1 MKHLTIG
8 FTYDLKQD
16 YLAEGF
22 SAEEAAEF
30 DAPET
35 ISGIEA
41 ALQAAGHAVERIGNV
56 RRLVSRLAAGERW
69 DLVFNIAE
77 GVSGVAREAQ
87 VPAVLDAYGIP
98 YTFSDP
104 MVLALALHKGMT
116 KHVIRDNGI
125 PTAPFA
131 VVNEPEEIAS
141 VRLPFPLFVKPA
153 AEGTGKGIGT
163 ASKVHSERELEERC
177 RELLLRYSQPVLV
190 ETYLPGREYTVGVL
204 GTGRAA
210 RVIGVMEI
218 LYESAAEGEIYSY
231 SNKANYEG
239 RISYRLTDDEGG
251 RRAGDAALAAW
262 RALGCRDGG
271 RLDIREDEHG
281 VPCFIEVNPLAGL
294 NPVISDLP
302 ILSRMAGLSYDE
314 LIRGILESAL
324 ARTGAGNGV
333 KTAV

>member
-1 MKHLTIG
+1 MKHFTIG
-8 FTYDLKQD
+8 LTYDLKQE

-35 ISGIEA
+35 IAGIAA
-41 ALQAAGHAVERIGNV
+41 ALETAGHATDRIGHV

-77 GVSGVAREAQ
+77 GAAGVAREAQ

-116 KHVIRDNGI
+116 KHVVRDNGV

-131 VVNEPEEIAS
+131 VVSEPEEIAS
-141 VRLPFPLFVKPA
+141 VRLSFPLFVKPA
-153 AEGTGKGIGT
+153 AEGTGKGIGA
-163 ASKVHSERELEERC
+163 ASKVNSERELEERC
-177 RELLLRYSQPVLV
+177 RELLSRYGQPVLV
-190 ETYLPGREYTVGVL
+190 ETFLPGREYTVGVL

-218 LYESAAEGEIYSY
+218 LYGSAAEGEIYSY
-231 SNKANYEG
+231 ANKANYIG
-239 RISYRLTDDEGG
+239 RISYRLAEDEGG
-251 RRAGDAALAAW
+251 RRAGETALAAW

-294 NPVISDLP
+294 HPVDSDLP

-324 ARTGAGNGV
+324 ARMNSENHRKA
-333 KTAV
+333 AV